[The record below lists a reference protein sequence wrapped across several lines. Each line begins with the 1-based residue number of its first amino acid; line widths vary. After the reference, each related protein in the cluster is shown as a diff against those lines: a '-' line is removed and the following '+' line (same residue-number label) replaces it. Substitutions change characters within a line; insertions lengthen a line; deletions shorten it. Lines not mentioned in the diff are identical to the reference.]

1 MTKVARLYE
10 KEKEEALAQKE
21 TEIKKEIARSLLDI
35 LAPEMVAKKTGLTI
49 DEVKQLK
56 KN

>member
-10 KEKEEALAQKE
+10 KEKEEAVAKAEKE
-21 TEIKKEIARSLLDI
+21 KAIEIARSLLEI
-35 LAPEMVAKKTGLTI
+35 LAPEVVAEKTGLTI